1 VKSLDSIELSRSLC
15 SLKLF
20 AAWSEQEPHRI
31 ASQPSILTLKS
42 LYRPSPMKSVLQF
55 RTFRNLQA
63 LRPRASQLS
72 QSSHIRNMS
81 SSNQPDA
88 SNSEVSETPN
98 SQENTISD
106 PNKDTPQDTKSP
118 LGLPSPSDSTPTTT
132 IDMSTGGS
140 TVKLDHMGPLV
151 VNKDGTLSRI
161 SNWAEMA
168 DIERQ
173 NTLRILGKRN
183 QLRREALQNG
193 EGK

>member
-1 VKSLDSIELSRSLC
+1 
-15 SLKLF
+15 
-20 AAWSEQEPHRI
+20 
-31 ASQPSILTLKS
+31 
-42 LYRPSPMKSVLQF
+42 
-55 RTFRNLQA
+55 
-63 LRPRASQLS
+63 
-72 QSSHIRNMS
+72 MS

-88 SNSEVSETPN
+88 STAQENNAANSENHNTSMRESENT
-98 SQENTISD
+98 SQETTS
-106 PNKDTPQDTKSP
+106 QASP

-161 SNWAEMA
+161 SNWAQMA

-183 QLRREALQNG
+183 QLRREALQKG
-193 EGK
+193 EEK

>member
-1 VKSLDSIELSRSLC
+1 MKSILQFSKFQRAQPLRLRA
-15 SLKLF
+15 F
-20 AAWSEQEPHRI
+20 
-31 ASQPSILTLKS
+31 QPSK
-42 LYRPSPMKSVLQF
+42 F
-55 RTFRNLQA
+55 
-63 LRPRASQLS
+63 
-72 QSSHIRNMS
+72 SHTRNMS
-81 SSNQPDA
+81 SPIQPGSDA
-88 SNSEVSETPN
+88 SNSQVAKSSS
-98 SQENTISD
+98 SQENNTPKPTSENAD
-106 PNKDTPQDTKSP
+106 TENTPQDPKFP

-132 IDMSTGGS
+132 IDMSNGGS

-183 QLRREALQNG
+183 QLRREALREG